1 MRAPIGLYPMGSYR
15 ATAGANPPK
24 LVLGFGD
31 LGEAAIDRG
40 IGAIADLLRTG

>member
-15 ATAGANPPK
+15 ATADAYPPK

-40 IGAIADLLRTG
+40 IGAVADLLRTG